1 MNAVVAYATCAKI
14 WNHPDNLYNAA
25 TKNRSALFDFEE
37 DLEDLD
43 PVFPETSKKKRP
55 PKKKDVKDSE
65 SDDWIRNCGIVRLST
80 KRSIFSKFRLKAP
93 NYGRK
98 QREFDETITLSKI
111 NFQ

>member
-65 SDDWIRNCGIVRLST
+65 SDDWIRNCGIVRLSN
-80 KRSIFSKFRLKAP
+80 KKLLKNFP
-93 NYGRK
+93 N
-98 QREFDETITLSKI
+98 S
-111 NFQ
+111 